1 MGKVLHPP
9 LQSRSTPWER
19 PGTPPRRCA
28 ASDPPVP
35 AQVRQ
40 SASGF
45 AACLVEQVALDLEPF
60 WLAAEPDS
68 LTLQNGHQ
76 RVSELLLVLPRL
88 PHLADAKVAVRAE
101 TDVRDQPCRRPG
113 TRLLQL
119 LAGAVVLRRRHAARR
134 KPNELRHSREPACRG
149 PRDSTR
155 IPARRIP
162 GSPHD
167 SQGSRISSRG
177 NRRYVKPPENA
188 NPGILSSASRGL

>member
-1 MGKVLHPP
+1 MGGSAPTPP
-9 LQSRSTPWER
+9 KPIYSV
-19 PGTPPRRCA
+19 GTPRDAAATLR

-119 LAGAVVLRRRHAARR
+119 LAG
-134 KPNELRHSREPACRG
+134 
-149 PRDSTR
+149 
-155 IPARRIP
+155 
-162 GSPHD
+162 
-167 SQGSRISSRG
+167 
-177 NRRYVKPPENA
+177 
-188 NPGILSSASRGL
+188 